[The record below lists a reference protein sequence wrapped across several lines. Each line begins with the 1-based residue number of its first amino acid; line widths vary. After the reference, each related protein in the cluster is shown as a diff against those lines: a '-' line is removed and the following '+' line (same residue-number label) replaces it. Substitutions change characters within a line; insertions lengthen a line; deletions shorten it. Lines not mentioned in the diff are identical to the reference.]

1 MNENETNKMEKVLY
15 DSMVMFD
22 MTCTT
27 PDFAHAIGLV
37 SRFLANLDKE
47 H

>member
-1 MNENETNKMEKVLY
+1 
-15 DSMVMFD
+15 MFD

-27 PDFAHAIGLV
+27 LEFAHAIGLV
-37 SRFLANLDKE
+37 SKFLAKLDKE

>member
-1 MNENETNKMEKVLY
+1 
-15 DSMVMFD
+15 MFD

-27 PDFAHAIGLV
+27 LDFAHMIGLV